1 MEIWVSYAMDRP
13 QDNFKVGDLVRLI
26 EKQDQHN
33 LIFRPRG
40 FPFGK
45 IGLITEISEAY
56 RYPIGEPLF
65 PYDEMLQPV
74 PRSAYDYDFRW
85 YYDDLISVLVEGKT
99 YWVFIEEIEQ
109 YSDEGT

>member
-45 IGLITEISEAY
+45 IGLITEVSEAY
-56 RYPIGEPLF
+56 RYPVAQPFF
-65 PYDEMLQPV
+65 PYDEMLQEP

-85 YYDDLISVLVEGKT
+85 YYDDLISVLVEGRT
-99 YWVFIEEIEQ
+99 YWVFVEELEQ
-109 YSDEGT
+109 YDDEGT

>member
-1 MEIWVSYAMDRP
+1 MEIWVSCAMDRS
-13 QDNFKVGDLVRLI
+13 QDNFKVGDLVRLV

-33 LIFRPRG
+33 FIFRPCG

-65 PYDEMLQPV
+65 PYDETLQPI

-85 YYDDLISVLVEGKT
+85 YYDDLISVLVEGRT
-99 YWVFIEEIEQ
+99 YWVFVEEIEQ
-109 YSDEGT
+109 YNNEGT

>member
-1 MEIWVSYAMDRP
+1 MDRS
-13 QDNFKVGDLVRLI
+13 QDNFKVGDLVRLV

-33 LIFRPRG
+33 FIFRPCG

-56 RYPIGEPLF
+56 RYPIAQPFF
-65 PYDEMLQPV
+65 PYDEMLQEP

-85 YYDDLISVLVEGKT
+85 YYDELISVLVQGRT

-109 YSDEGT
+109 YNNEGT